1 MVELK
6 EAKIDFLLHISKNKF
21 VTKNSQK
28 IVGGFDYY
36 FMIWGLRDAGL
47 VRNDGLTKNN
57 EKIWV
62 LSEKGLKVA
71 EMLPELKKIY
81 LRRKEIE
88 NKIGELSD

>member
-1 MVELK
+1 MELK
-6 EAKIDFLLHISKNKF
+6 EIKIDFLLHIIKNKF

-28 IVGGFDYY
+28 IVGGVDYY

-62 LSEKGLKVA
+62 LSDTGLKVA

-88 NKIGELSD
+88 DKIKEMVD